1 LIPALPGKDAR
12 LKQPSKEECDAE
24 LLKLDNKIHDVMQQ
38 KKQMQTKRSEI

>member
-24 LLKLDNKIHDVMQQ
+24 L
-38 KKQMQTKRSEI
+38 